1 MIRARP
7 ATRLLDRLRASTRLA
22 AFALLLFALKLGV
35 AAACVGHDMADLG
48 FDTASGQTLQ
58 QAGDPMQSTPG
69 GDSDPTPT
77 TPTPQAHADSCA
89 HGNGHQTADVVVAP
103 NHCVVP
109 MRHSVEIDVDTP
121 PPGAL
126 PQEHLRPP
134 IV

>member
-48 FDTASGQTLQ
+48 FDTASGQTSQ
-58 QAGDPMQSTPG
+58 QAGDPMQPTP

-89 HGNGHQTADVVVAP
+89 HGNGHQTADVVAAP
-103 NHCVVP
+103 RHYVVP
-109 MRHSVEIDVDTP
+109 MRHSVEIEADIRP
-121 PPGAL
+121 PSAL

>member
-1 MIRARP
+1 MIRART

-48 FDTASGQTLQ
+48 FGTTNEQTSQ
-58 QAGDPMQSTPG
+58 QTGDPMQSTPG
-69 GDSDPTPT
+69 DSDPAPTTPT
-77 TPTPQAHADSCA
+77 TPAHADSCT
-89 HGNGHQTADVVVAP
+89 HGNGHQAADVIVAP
-103 NHCVVP
+103 SHCVVP
-109 MRHSVEIDVDTP
+109 MRHSMEIDADRR